1 MSNEKVTPIEQH
13 RINPNSQGHKHQHSG
28 AEGKYS
34 QAQSMA
40 EQGIFSNQAN
50 SFQKI
55 IKFHTNNKS
64 QISISH
70 NMRQITL
77 SISTV
82 HFAETNGLVNVD
94 DNSSQ
99 TTKIALHKQRLMNR
113 CKNQLFTTP

>member
-13 RINPNSQGHKHQHSG
+13 RINPTSQGHKHQHSG
-28 AEGKYS
+28 GERKYS

-40 EQGIFSNQAN
+40 EQGIFSNRAN

-77 SISTV
+77 LISTV
-82 HFAETNGLVNVD
+82 HFAGANRSVNVD

-99 TTKIALHKQRLMNR
+99 NN
-113 CKNQLFTTP
+113 KNCTSQAEIDE